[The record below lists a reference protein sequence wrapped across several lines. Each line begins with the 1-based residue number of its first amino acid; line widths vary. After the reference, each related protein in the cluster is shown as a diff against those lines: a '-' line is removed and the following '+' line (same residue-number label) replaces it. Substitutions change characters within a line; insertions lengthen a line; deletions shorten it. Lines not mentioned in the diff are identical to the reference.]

1 MAADVEDTL
10 EELRDINAV
19 RTAVELAKISGSSV
33 CSMYRVLSFPLH
45 VMNSSIY
52 ESLLEEEK
60 SGGAE
65 GKGMSLPAS
74 EVKIANCVGLK
85 PGSKS
90 ICFLD
95 IPVPTP
101 FAINIANVEYCKGRM
116 NPDTNRYELKIGLV
130 SGRDLTLEG
139 EAAMSFLTSISENY
153 SADVDGSKSLK
164 AKFQSKS
171 GS

>member
-1 MAADVEDTL
+1 MLECGDNLDVNISNPFGIDVDVTISEVSDSVAALLKGVGSGSNNSVNNT
-10 EELRDINAV
+10 V
-19 RTAVELAKISGSSV
+19 TTTISG
-33 CSMYRVLSFPLH
+33 
-45 VMNSSIY
+45 
-52 ESLLEEEK
+52 
-60 SGGAE
+60 G
-65 GKGMSLPAS
+65 
-74 EVKIANCVGLK
+74 VGLK
-85 PGSKS
+85 PGSES
-90 ICFLD
+90 IRFLS

-139 EAAMSFLTSISENY
+139 EAAMSFLSIISEDY
-153 SADVDGSKSLK
+153 GLDVDASKSLK